1 MIVNAS
7 SEVQHIVQ
15 IKSEIMMNANASV
28 KNIVRAKKIMVG
40 ILSHVFVGMVKR
52 IADTSVI
59 VCDEIAK

>member
-1 MIVNAS
+1 
-7 SEVQHIVQ
+7 
-15 IKSEIMMNANASV
+15 MNANASV

>member
-7 SEVQHIVQ
+7 SEVQHIIQ

-59 VCDEIAK
+59 VCDEVAK